1 MKKKP
6 NFFLD
11 WNTLKLKTNTLRR
24 QELKTG
30 DKYVSNNIRLCSTL
44 QFRKAGS
51 FSLEASKKGAD
62 SNNS

>member
-1 MKKKP
+1 MKKKTKI
-6 NFFLD
+6 FLD
-11 WNTLKLKTNTLRR
+11 WNTLKLKTNTLRC

-30 DKYVSNNIRLCSTL
+30 DKYVSNNIHLCSTL